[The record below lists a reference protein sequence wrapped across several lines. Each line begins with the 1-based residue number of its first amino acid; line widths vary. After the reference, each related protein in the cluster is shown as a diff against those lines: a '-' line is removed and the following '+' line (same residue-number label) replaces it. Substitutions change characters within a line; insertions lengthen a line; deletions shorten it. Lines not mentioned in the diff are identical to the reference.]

1 MDGRRAYAE
10 NFVRYYW
17 RGAVVDGEF
26 LRGVNLYVLGI
37 FTYLVL
43 YWAQMGRHYVTVCF
57 LIALVVFNEIMVA
70 RWKRRGGEL
79 DFFQRHLLQG
89 YLAAVGSLSFMLYP
103 VVLVEQSGNVTLTL
117 LFLAIMV
124 AIWLILLL
132 PQLLIPWSNIRR
144 EKTYIHRN
152 LDQYGVPIATEKEKQ
167 AARRRLLVAV
177 VLLAVCIIVYVA
189 LIFPHLGKVG
199 VALNVLMLDVFL
211 GFIFSVGVCGLLKAY
226 YIKKYNIQ
234 GESIPA
240 YSSCP
245 EEKPTLLH
253 RIVWGFLKWLGIG
266 MAVMVQIGVF
276 LMPR

>member
-1 MDGRRAYAE
+1 M
-10 NFVRYYW
+10 
-17 RGAVVDGEF
+17 
-26 LRGVNLYVLGI
+26 
-37 FTYLVL
+37 
-43 YWAQMGRHYVTVCF
+43 
-57 LIALVVFNEIMVA
+57 
-70 RWKRRGGEL
+70 
-79 DFFQRHLLQG
+79 
-89 YLAAVGSLSFMLYP
+89 
-103 VVLVEQSGNVTLTL
+103 
-117 LFLAIMV
+117 
-124 AIWLILLL
+124 
-132 PQLLIPWSNIRR
+132 
-144 EKTYIHRN
+144 
-152 LDQYGVPIATEKEKQ
+152 
-167 AARRRLLVAV
+167 AV

-276 LMPR
+276 LMSR

>member
-117 LFLAIMV
+117 LFLAIIASAPAV
-124 AIWLILLL
+124 DSVVKHSPGENLHS
-132 PQLLIPWSNIRR
+132 QKSGSVWSS
-144 EKTYIHRN
+144 H
-152 LDQYGVPIATEKEKQ
+152 
-167 AARRRLLVAV
+167 
-177 VLLAVCIIVYVA
+177 C
-189 LIFPHLGKVG
+189 H
-199 VALNVLMLDVFL
+199 
-211 GFIFSVGVCGLLKAY
+211 
-226 YIKKYNIQ
+226 
-234 GESIPA
+234 GEGEA
-240 YSSCP
+240 
-245 EEKPTLLH
+245 
-253 RIVWGFLKWLGIG
+253 GG
-266 MAVMVQIGVF
+266 
-276 LMPR
+276 